1 MGNNVAPYSESSTIG
16 NNFSQNDMF
25 LHVITSQCKAIK
37 PRQITEHLTR
47 TNSQELLSF
56 VNTNNSKK
64 AILVKKNTLYKS
76 IKERG

>member
-16 NNFSQNDMF
+16 NNFYMF
-25 LHVITSQCKAIK
+25 LHVIASQCKAIK